1 MTRRAHRVLWAL
13 QATVVVLPLFLGG
26 RQAVGLVAAWLVVTS
41 LLALAL
47 LERRRA
53 GHPATPGAGAL
64 AAFLAL
70 GLATALPFPPGLIER
85 LAPVTAQLY
94 RDVLPG
100 WPGGG
105 GWTTWRSLAL
115 DPFAVW
121 AQLSTLAVGFGAYL
135 VLVGYPWGDEAARA
149 RVFGRVFLT
158 VLGGGVAM
166 ALLALLA
173 EVAGNGQVM
182 WVSDESVVPGRLAAP
197 FVNPNH
203 LACWLE
209 MVIPAALAYAWVL
222 ARRLRRQIVKSVES
236 GRRLG
241 LRPRRAWAGA
251 LIASQRRL
259 ALPFLAAAGAALLVT
274 VHHGTQSRGGTA
286 GLLVGLS
293 VTAGGILASLSRR
306 RQGRVPRWIPA
317 AAACALLLA
326 ALVPVGL
333 WMGADSS
340 EVAGADDVDVS
351 FSSRLAVALQGT
363 GIVRDHPLLG
373 TGLGSWL
380 HAFRGYVGPPVE
392 GGIWDH
398 AHDEYLELAAETGVL
413 GVALAALFAF
423 AVARAVRAARRHM
436 LLADGRRERRSR
448 SLGETPD
455 WQAAL
460 GDHRSLAWGLA
471 GGIAAVLVHSTMEF
485 GLHMPGNFVLLM
497 VLVGL
502 IVVALPAREGRASS
516 GLPAFAGLGLVAA
529 VPLGWSAVL
538 LVSGATPLSPAD
550 ALAAADRA
558 FSEKQD
564 APRAQALVLAAIDRS
579 PAYRDAHE
587 MLAKVL
593 GPGPEGDEALRRALR
608 LEPWYIPG
616 RDELA
621 FRLWR
626 RGERE
631 AAAAELEESLYRFPY
646 LVSHA
651 FLGPGAPLTPSEG
664 PYVVRAL
671 ADGDIVSAHLASL
684 DPALSDA
691 IARGLDRALTEGPV
705 GGTHTDIVADR
716 VTLLEARERWVEA
729 ADMLRAEAR
738 LDDTD
743 DRSLGHAARDYLKV
757 NDLERAEEAL
767 LAALLRNPE
776 RGSLYQRLAVDVYTV
791 QGNFELAEKAV
802 EAGERNAV
810 DMLPVYD
817 ASSDV
822 IAKREQAWSER
833 VASPEPGPQLPPG
846 WQPAP

>member
-1 MTRRAHRVLWAL
+1 MTRRADRVLWVL
-13 QATVVVLPLFLGG
+13 QATILLLPLFLGG
-26 RQAVGLVAAWLVVTS
+26 RQPAVLGAAWIVMAALIAVTLV
-41 LLALAL
+41 
-47 LERRRA
+47 ERRRA
-53 GHPATPGAGAL
+53 GRPTTPGAWAL
-64 AAFLAL
+64 ATFLAL
-70 GLATALPFPPGLIER
+70 GLFTALPLPPAIIER
-85 LAPVTAQLY
+85 LAPATAQLY

-100 WPGGG
+100 WPGDG
-105 GWTTWRSLAL
+105 GWTAWRSLAL

-135 VLVGYPWGDEAARA
+135 VLVGYPWGDEVARA

-158 VLGGGVAM
+158 VLSGGVAM

-182 WVSDESVVPGRLAAP
+182 WVSDEPVVHGRLAAP

-209 MVIPAALAYAWVL
+209 MVIPATLAYAWVL
-222 ARRLRRQIVKSVES
+222 ARRLRRQIVRSVES
-236 GRRLG
+236 GRRLA

-274 VHHGTQSRGGTA
+274 VHLGTQSRGGTA
-286 GLLVGLS
+286 GLLVGLG
-293 VTAGGILASLSRR
+293 VAAGGILASLARR
-306 RQGRVPRWIPA
+306 RQRRVPRWMPVA
-317 AAACALLLA
+317 AAFALLLA

-333 WMGADSS
+333 WMQADSS
-340 EVAGADDVDVS
+340 EVSGADEVDVS
-351 FSSRLAVALQGT
+351 LSSRLAVALQGT

-398 AHDEYLELAAETGVL
+398 AHDEYLELAAETGAL
-413 GVALAALFAF
+413 GVALAALFAIGL
-423 AVARAVRAARRHM
+423 VRAVRSARRHM

-448 SLGETPD
+448 SLGEMPD

-460 GDHRSLAWGLA
+460 GDHRTLAWGLA

-485 GLHMPGNFVLLM
+485 GLHMPANFVLLM

-502 IVVALPAREGRASS
+502 VVVALPAREGRASS
-516 GLPAFAGLGLVAA
+516 GLAAFAGLGLAAA
-529 VPLGWSAVL
+529 VPLVWNSVL
-538 LVSGATPLSPAD
+538 LVSGAMPLSPD
-550 ALAAADRA
+550 GALAAADRA
-558 FSEKQD
+558 FSENQD
-564 APRAQALVLAAIDRS
+564 APRAQALVVAAIDRS

-593 GPGPEGDEALRRALR
+593 GPGPGGDEALRRALR

-616 RDELA
+616 RDDLA

-631 AAAAELEESLYRFPY
+631 AAAVELEESLYRFPY
-646 LVSHA
+646 LASHA
-651 FLGPGAPLTPSEG
+651 FLGPDAALTSSEG

-671 ADGDIVSAHLASL
+671 ADGDIVTAHLVSL
-684 DPALSDA
+684 DPALTDA
-691 IARGLDRALTEGPV
+691 IARGLDRALAEATAGEK
-705 GGTHTDIVADR
+705 HTSIVADR

-729 ADMLRAEAR
+729 ANMLRAEAR

-757 NDLERAEEAL
+757 NDLGSAEQAL
-767 LAALLRNPE
+767 LAALLRNPA
-776 RGSLYQRLAVDVYTV
+776 RGSLYQRLAVDVYAV
-791 QGNFELAEKAV
+791 QGNFPLAEKV
-802 EAGERNAV
+802 VQAGERNAV

-833 VASPEPGPQLPPG
+833 VASREPGPELPGG
-846 WQPAP
+846 WVPSQ

>member
-1 MTRRAHRVLWAL
+1 VTWRANRVLWAL
-13 QATVVVLPLFLGG
+13 QATILGLPLFLGG
-26 RQAVGLVAAWLVVTS
+26 RQAVGLVAAWLVVAS
-41 LLALAL
+41 LLALTII
-47 LERRRA
+47 ERRRA
-53 GHPATPGAGAL
+53 SRPTTPGASAL
-64 AAFLAL
+64 GAFLAL
-70 GLATALPFPPGLIER
+70 GLLTALPLPPALIER

-121 AQLSTLAVGFGAYL
+121 AQLSTLAVGLATYL

-149 RVFGRVFLT
+149 RVFARVFLT
-158 VLGGGVAM
+158 VLAGGVAM
-166 ALLALLA
+166 ALLALVA
-173 EVAGNGQVM
+173 EVAGNGRAM
-182 WVSDESVVPGRLAAP
+182 WMGDEPVVRGRLAAP

-209 MVIPAALAYAWVL
+209 MTIPPALAYTWVL
-222 ARRLRRQIVKSVES
+222 ARGLLRRIVKSVES
-236 GRRLG
+236 AQRLG
-241 LRPRRAWAGA
+241 LCRRRAWAGA

-259 ALPFLAAAGAALLVT
+259 AVPFLAAGAGALLLT
-274 VHHGTQSRGGTA
+274 VHLGTQSRGGTA
-286 GLLVGLS
+286 GLLVGLG
-293 VTAGGILASLSRR
+293 VTAGGTLASLSRR

-326 ALVPVGL
+326 AVVPLGL
-333 WMGADSS
+333 WIRADGSEVMGAD
-340 EVAGADDVDVS
+340 EVDVS
-351 FSSRLAVALQGT
+351 LSSRLAVALQGA

-398 AHDEYLELAAETGVL
+398 AHDDYLELAAETGVL
-413 GVALAALFAF
+413 GVALAALFAL
-423 AVARAVRAARRHM
+423 AVARAIRSARRHM

-448 SLGETPD
+448 SLGETRD

-460 GDHRSLAWGLA
+460 GGHRTLAWGLA
-471 GGIAAVLVHSTMEF
+471 GGVAAVLVHSTMEF
-485 GLHMPGNFVLLM
+485 GLHMPANFVLLM

-502 IVVALPAREGRASS
+502 VVVALPAREARDSY
-516 GLPAFAGLGLVAA
+516 GLAAFAALAFAAALPVAWDSVLVI
-529 VPLGWSAVL
+529 
-538 LVSGATPLSPAD
+538 SGQTPLSPD
-550 ALAAADRA
+550 SALAAGDRA
-558 FSEKQD
+558 FSEDGD
-564 APRAQALVLAAIDRS
+564 AARAQALVLAAIDRS

-587 MLAKVL
+587 MLAHVL

-608 LEPWYIPG
+608 LEPWYVPG
-616 RDELA
+616 RDDLA

-626 RGERE
+626 RGEHE

-651 FLGPGAPLTPSEG
+651 FLGADTELTPSDG

-671 ADGDIVSAHLASL
+671 ADGDVVTAHLASL
-684 DPALSDA
+684 DPALTDA
-691 IARGLDRALTEGPV
+691 IAHGLDRALAEAPAGA
-705 GGTHTDIVADR
+705 THTSIVTDR
-716 VTLLEARERWVEA
+716 VTLLEARERWVDA

-743 DRSLGHAARDYLKV
+743 DRSLGHAARNYLKV
-757 NDLERAEEAL
+757 HDLGRAEEAL

-776 RGSLYQRLAVDVYTV
+776 RGSLYRRLAVDVYTAR
-791 QGNFELAEKAV
+791 GEFPLAEKV
-802 EAGERNAV
+802 IEAGERNAV

-817 ASSDV
+817 ASADV
-822 IAKREQAWSER
+822 IARREQAWSER
-833 VASPEPGPQLPPG
+833 MASPEPGPEMPSRPE
-846 WQPAP
+846 PSR